1 MRADPASVPASARI
15 PLAVSLAAL
24 LLAAGCSDA
33 GKAETSDPPTAK
45 GGGGARPSTAPPAGK
60 YVKEGWFGTGT
71 SGLHARVE
79 IKAVE
84 RQAAKSV
91 VRYSVTSLD
100 TASKTVPMPMSVID
114 PVGREFYRA
123 AAATG
128 GDQFAPGATREL
140 VAEIP
145 PLPPTVQQVT
155 VLTPGTTGEYTGIP
169 VTSGGGSVQNT
180 PGGGAPGSGT
190 STGTGGSG
198 APAGYL
204 AAAPSPSPTP
214 SGSGPVGS
222 GTSGTGTPSGMPTM
236 PGTGSSPGM
245 PVDLYDITEGEIKD
259 VTSSGSD
266 VTVNLRTDV
275 LFAFNSA
282 KLSGNAKSVLDDAA
296 KEIKDKADPTRRPLT
311 FNGHT
316 DSKGS
321 DSYNLKLSRDR
332 AEAVMKELKTRLG
345 DSFKYSAHGRGEAE
359 LIAKEGGADD
369 AKARARNRRVEI
381 TYDVRQQTPGT
392 SGTSTAPADGRG
404 AASSPAAFRAQDGT
418 KVASRYGRFGA
429 DKRRLDV
436 KPFYR
441 DGAYIVGVFDLVNEG
456 PGQTPANAT
465 YAHKDYPGGFFTSFS
480 ILAPGGK
487 DVFRAVRVGPASA
500 GGTATYVA
508 SGSASYR
515 TGVNEPVRVV
525 VYMPAPP
532 GNVSSVVF
540 DGGPFGKV
548 NSVPVS

>member
-15 PLAVSLAAL
+15 PLALSLAAVL
-24 LLAAGCSDA
+24 VAAGCSDA

-45 GGGGARPSTAPPAGK
+45 GSGGARPSSAQPAGK
-60 YVKEGWFGTGT
+60 YVREGWFGGGT
-71 SGLHARVE
+71 SGLHARLE

-100 TASKTVPMPMSVID
+100 TAAKSVPMPMSVID

-123 AAATG
+123 AAAAG

-155 VLTPGTTGEYTGIP
+155 VLTPGTTGEFTGIP
-169 VTSGGGSVQNT
+169 VTSGGAGGGSPQNT
-180 PGGGAPGSGT
+180 PGGVPGGVPGSGG

-204 AAAPSPSPTP
+204 AAAPNPSPSP
-214 SGSGPVGS
+214 SVSSSVS
-222 GTSGTGTPSGMPTM
+222 SAPSGMPTM

-266 VTVNLRTDV
+266 MTVNLRTDV
-275 LFAFNSA
+275 LFASNSA
-282 KLSGNAKSVLDDAA
+282 KLSGNAKSVLDEAA
-296 KEIKDKADPTRRPLT
+296 KEIKEKADPTRRPLT
-311 FNGHT
+311 LNGHT

-332 AEAVMKELKTRLG
+332 AEAVMKELKNRLG
-345 DSFKYSAHGRGEAE
+345 DSYKYSAHGKGEAE
-359 LIAKEGGADD
+359 LIAKEGGKDD
-369 AKARARNRRVEI
+369 AQARARNRRVEI
-381 TYDVRQQTPGT
+381 SYDVRQQTPGT
-392 SGTSTAPADGRG
+392 SGTPTAPADGRG
-404 AASSPAAFRAQDGT
+404 GTASPAPFRPQDGT

-441 DGAYIVGVFDLVNEG
+441 DGAYIVGVFDIVNEG

-465 YAHKDYPGGFFTSFS
+465 YAHKDYPGGIFTSFS

-487 DVFRAVRVGPASA
+487 DVFRAVRIGPATAGASA
-500 GGTATYVA
+500 SYVA
-508 SGSASYR
+508 SGSAAYR
-515 TGVNEPVRVV
+515 TAVNEPVRVV

-532 GNVSSVVF
+532 GNTTSVVF

-548 NSVPVS
+548 NNVPVS